1 MCFGSVLRIACMVGS
16 GLCTIGNQATKL
28 MKQDV
33 KLAYGILVLFYS
45 LFLMLVLYFLA
56 PYLKFANSFIGC
68 PSGNDNELNTCLG
81 MSAVY
86 RMSFVLAIV
95 HILVGL
101 SCLTRDKFAKIV
113 NEGLWGFKMILTA
126 GGFFGTLF
134 MSNDFFNTYAKV
146 SIYLSGMFLFVQ
158 AVSLIDGFYLWAS
171 FWAKKYDDG
180 NGCYGCLLIFT
191 SLLQYALIGFF
202 VYHGFT
208 HFWQP
213 GCSGNKFMLITPVF
227 FTIFFIIL
235 IVLRFHPNGSVLT
248 SGAISIFGVY
258 LFWATLVS
266 NTNTTCNN
274 QYSSGSAMLLQIFFS
289 FFFAFSCN
297 IYWALITQSSVAYK
311 QAQLPDVAATDGD
324 NEIAEKTEK
333 ENEAK
338 EGNQNT
344 NLIRRDDTAE
354 QYVEYENNSY
364 IKFHGFMI
372 LFSVYICAVFSNWGH
387 ATINGQSYNYKG
399 DSSNAPYYIK
409 ATTAVFTFGLYL
421 WTVVAPTLFPDR
433 DFNS

>member
-1 MCFGSVLRIACMVGS
+1 MCVGWALRIACMVGS
-16 GLCTIGNQATKL
+16 GLCTIGSQATKL

-33 KLAYGILVLFYS
+33 KLAYGIMVLFYS
-45 LFLMLVLYFLA
+45 LFLMLILYYLA
-56 PYLKFANSFIGC
+56 SYLKFANSFIGC
-68 PSGNDNELNTCLG
+68 PTGSDIILNTCLG

-95 HILVGL
+95 HVLVGL

-134 MSNDFFNTYAKV
+134 ISNDFFDSYAKA
-146 SIYLSGMFLFVQ
+146 SIYLSGVFLFVQ
-158 AVSLIDGFYLWAS
+158 AVSLIDGFYLWAG

-191 SLLQYALIGFF
+191 SLLQYALVGFF
-202 VYHGFT
+202 AYHGYSK
-208 HFWQP
+208 FWVE
-213 GCSGNKFMLITPVF
+213 GCSGNKLMLITPMIFVF
-227 FTIFFIIL
+227 AFFVL
-235 IVLRFHPNGSVLT
+235 IVLKFHPHGSILT

-266 NTNTTCNN
+266 NNNTTCNS
-274 QYSSGSAMLLQIFFS
+274 QYSSPSAMLLQIFFS

-297 IYWALITQSSVAYK
+297 IYWALITQSSDAYK
-311 QAQLPDVAATDGD
+311 QAQLPEVAATDGD
-324 NEIAEKTEK
+324 KEIADKTEK
-333 ENEAK
+333 ENAK

-387 ATINGQSYNYKG
+387 ATINGGSYNFKG
-399 DSSNAPYYIK
+399 DSSSAPYYIK
-409 ATTAVFTFGLYL
+409 ASVGIFTFGLYL
-421 WTVVAPTLFPDR
+421 WTVIAPTLFPDR
-433 DFNS
+433 DFQT